1 MIILT
6 ERMMEMKIDKK
17 KLDLAMAENCY
28 SAEELSNLTG
38 ISTVTIARIKNG
50 SQRPR
55 PATIGKIAKAL
66 GIKVQDLIED

>member
-1 MIILT
+1 
-6 ERMMEMKIDKK
+6 MKIDKK

-66 GIKVQDLIED
+66 NVKVEYLIED